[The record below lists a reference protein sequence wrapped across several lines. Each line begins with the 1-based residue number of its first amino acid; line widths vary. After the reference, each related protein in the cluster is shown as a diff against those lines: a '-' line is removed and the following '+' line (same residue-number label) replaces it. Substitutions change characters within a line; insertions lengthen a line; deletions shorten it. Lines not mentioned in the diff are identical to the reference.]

1 LASFADRCSH
11 FSGTPTQ
18 AALAPPSASLNS
30 AYTGANLTDRLR
42 VSPRTPAPPPPAD
55 PIDASLRRELYLFA
69 LYRVMEAG
77 IFVFFSFSPLAGIV
91 SELSRP
97 GLARLASGTY
107 LLVALLLW
115 LATRVRHWPLRHQA
129 AIGLGTDIVASVLA
143 IQSLAGVG
151 TGISLLLVFN
161 IAAAALFL
169 SLRGSMLLALLAAL
183 AVSLP
188 QMVTAI
194 TEQTG
199 GTAMQAVMVTVTY
212 LATAVLTYLLG
223 SDMRA
228 SHQLAKRRGEDLAN
242 LAQINELIIHRMRAG
257 VLVVDETNHVQV
269 INEAAWYLL
278 GKPPPE
284 RKSLSEIAPEL
295 SRRLWHWR
303 NRKAFKNVAVALAED
318 APEVLPRFTRLSTSE
333 GLALIFLQ
341 DTSMVSRRAEELTLS
356 TLGRLSAS
364 IAHEIR
370 NPLAAISYSAQLLEE
385 SPLSDTDRRMVEI
398 INTQCHR
405 MNSIIQDILG
415 MARRERAQ
423 PEPVEL
429 VSWARRF
436 IAEFR
441 ATRSQGDEQLQV
453 STRLAQLDA
462 MVDPGHLHQVITALV
477 NNAINYGRLPN
488 EPPRITLTVR
498 QFGDLAVP
506 AIEVIDRGPGIVPK
520 VVASIFEPFFTTSE
534 SGTGLGLYIARQLC
548 EANQASLEYESVAGG
563 GSCFRIVLPAAGA
576 LSEPAR
582 EPASHS

>member
-1 LASFADRCSH
+1 MTSRTA
-11 FSGTPTQ
+11 
-18 AALAPPSASLNS
+18 APPS
-30 AYTGANLTDRLR
+30 
-42 VSPRTPAPPPPAD
+42 PAD
-55 PIDASLRRELYLFA
+55 PIDVSLRRELYLFA

-77 IFVFFSFSPLAGIV
+77 IFVFLAYSPLAGLV
-91 SELSRP
+91 SEPSLPRI
-97 GLARLASGTY
+97 ARLSSAIY
-107 LLVALLLW
+107 LLVALGLW
-115 LATRVRHWPLRHQA
+115 LASRVRHWPLRQQA
-129 AIGLGTDIVASVLA
+129 ALGLGTDIAAAVIA
-143 IQSLAGVG
+143 IYSITDIG
-151 TGISLLLVFN
+151 TAVSLLLVFN
-161 IAAAALFL
+161 IAAASLFL
-169 SLRGSMLLALLAAL
+169 SLRGSMLLALLAAI

-188 QMVTAI
+188 QMVAALS
-194 TEQTG
+194 QQLG
-199 GTAMQAVMVTVTY
+199 GMAVQSVMVAVTY
-212 LATAVLTYLLG
+212 LSAAVLTYLLG

-228 SHQLAKRRGEDLAN
+228 SHRLALRRGEDLAN

-303 NRKAFKNVAVALAED
+303 NRKAFKNVAVSLAED

-385 SPLSDTDRRMVEI
+385 SPLADTDRRMVEI

-429 VSWARRF
+429 VSWARHF

-441 ATRSQGDEQLQV
+441 ATRSQGEEQLLV
-453 STRLAQLDA
+453 STRLTHLDA
-462 MVDPGHLHQVITALV
+462 MIDPGHLQQVVTVLV
-477 NNAINYGRLPN
+477 NNAISYGRLPN
-488 EPPRITLTVR
+488 EPPRITLVVR
-498 QFGDLAVP
+498 QFGDLSTP

-534 SGTGLGLYIARQLC
+534 NGTGLGLYIARQLC
-548 EANQASLEYESVAGG
+548 ESNQASLAYESVAGG
-563 GSCFRIVLPAAGA
+563 GSCFRIVLAAAGA
-576 LSEPAR
+576 LAEPSPPLSEPA
-582 EPASHS
+582 ANF

>member
-1 LASFADRCSH
+1 M
-11 FSGTPTQ
+11 
-18 AALAPPSASLNS
+18 
-30 AYTGANLTDRLR
+30 
-42 VSPRTPAPPPPAD
+42 SPRTPASPRSAD
-55 PIDASLRRELYLFA
+55 PIDTSLRRELYLFA

-77 IFVFFSFSPLAGIV
+77 IFVFLAFSPLAGIV
-91 SELSRP
+91 SEPSRP
-97 GLARLASGTY
+97 TSARLTAALY
-107 LLVALLLW
+107 LALALGLW
-115 LATRVRHWPLRHQA
+115 LATRIRHWPLRQQA
-129 AIGLGTDIVASVLA
+129 AIGLGIDIAASVIAIHTLTDI
-143 IQSLAGVG
+143 G
-151 TGISLLLVFN
+151 TGVSLLLVFN

-169 SLRGSMLLALLAAL
+169 SLRGSMLLALLAAA

-188 QMVTAI
+188 QMIAAI
-194 TEQTG
+194 TQQTG
-199 GTAMQAVMVTVTY
+199 GMAVQSAMVAVTY
-212 LATAVLTYLLG
+212 LAAAVLTYLLG

-228 SHQLAKRRGEDLAN
+228 SQRLATRRGEDIAN
-242 LAQINELIIHRMRAG
+242 LSQINELIIHRMRAG
-257 VLVVDETNHVQV
+257 VLVVDDTNHVQV

-303 NRKAFKNVAVALAED
+303 NRKAFKNVAVSLAED

-385 SPLSDTDRRMVEI
+385 SELNDTDRRMVEI

-405 MNSIIQDILG
+405 MNGIIQDILG

-429 VSWARRF
+429 VSWMRHF
-436 IAEFR
+436 VSEFR

-453 STRLAQLDA
+453 STRLSHLDA
-462 MVDPGHLHQVITALV
+462 MIDPGHLHQVITVLV
-477 NNAINYGRLPN
+477 NNAIAYGRLPN
-488 EPPRITLTVR
+488 QPPHITLTVR
-498 QFGDLAVP
+498 QFGELSTP

-534 SGTGLGLYIARQLC
+534 NGTGLGLYIARQLC
-548 EANQASLEYESVAGG
+548 ESNQASLSYEAVAGG
-563 GSCFRIVLPAAGA
+563 GSCFRIVMPAAGA
-576 LSEPAR
+576 LAEPAPASR
-582 EPASHS
+582 EPASSP

>member
-1 LASFADRCSH
+1 MTSRTA
-11 FSGTPTQ
+11 
-18 AALAPPSASLNS
+18 APPS
-30 AYTGANLTDRLR
+30 
-42 VSPRTPAPPPPAD
+42 PAD
-55 PIDASLRRELYLFA
+55 PIDVSLRRELYLFA

-77 IFVFFSFSPLAGIV
+77 IFVFLAYSPLAGLV
-91 SELSRP
+91 SEPSLPRI
-97 GLARLASGTY
+97 ARLSSAIY
-107 LLVALLLW
+107 LLVALGLW
-115 LATRVRHWPLRHQA
+115 LASRVRHWPLRQQA
-129 AIGLGTDIVASVLA
+129 ALGLGTDIAAAVIA
-143 IQSLAGVG
+143 IYSITDIG
-151 TGISLLLVFN
+151 TAVSLLLVFN
-161 IAAAALFL
+161 IAAASLFL
-169 SLRGSMLLALLAAL
+169 SLRGSMLLALLAAI

-188 QMVTAI
+188 QMVAALS
-194 TEQTG
+194 QQRG
-199 GTAMQAVMVTVTY
+199 GMAVQSVMVAVTY
-212 LATAVLTYLLG
+212 LSAAVLTYLLG

-228 SHQLAKRRGEDLAN
+228 SHRLALRRGEDLAN

-303 NRKAFKNVAVALAED
+303 NRKAFKNVAVSLAED

-385 SPLSDTDRRMVEI
+385 SPLADTDRRMVEI

-429 VSWARRF
+429 VSWARHF

-441 ATRSQGDEQLQV
+441 ATRSQGDEQLLV
-453 STRLAQLDA
+453 STRLTHLDA
-462 MVDPGHLHQVITALV
+462 MIDPGHLQQVVTVLV
-477 NNAINYGRLPN
+477 NNAISYGRLPN
-488 EPPRITLTVR
+488 EPPRITLVVR
-498 QFGDLAVP
+498 QFGDLSTP

-534 SGTGLGLYIARQLC
+534 NGTGLGLYIARQLC
-548 EANQASLEYESVAGG
+548 ESNQASLAYESVAGG
-563 GSCFRIVLPAAGA
+563 GSCFRIVLAAAGA
-576 LSEPAR
+576 LAEPSPPLSEPVANF
-582 EPASHS
+582 